1 MPSVT
6 EKHQPVI
13 WSNST
18 WASWDS
24 ISEVLNM
31 ANLKRIKFL
40 NMSSGETKIRN
51 IDIFSKT
58 YLFLALKDGGPA
70 NC

>member
-1 MPSVT
+1 MPSVI
-6 EKHQPVI
+6 EKHQQ
-13 WSNST
+13 WTLAT
-18 WASWDS
+18 WTSWDS
-24 ISEVLNM
+24 VSKVLNI

-40 NMSSGETKIRN
+40 NMSSGETKIKN

-58 YLFLALKDGGPA
+58 YLSLALKDRGPA